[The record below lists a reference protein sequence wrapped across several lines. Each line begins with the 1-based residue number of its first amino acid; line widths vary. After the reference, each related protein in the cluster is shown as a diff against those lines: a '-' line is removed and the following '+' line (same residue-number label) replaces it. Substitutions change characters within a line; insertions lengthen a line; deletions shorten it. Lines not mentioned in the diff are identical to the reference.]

1 MQSAS
6 VTVCI
11 DGLTA
16 HLAVKG
22 RGTFENSEDI
32 RAFCMK
38 VIEAGI
44 PTISVDMGECT
55 GMDSTFMG
63 ILTMIS
69 RTGHMKSTVIKLTN
83 VNEANRKNLYSL
95 GLKNLFEFCETST
108 QPISLEAIDHQ
119 ELDRETKHKNIRDA
133 HQELIDANE
142 ANRPVFQDI
151 ITFLNEN
158 KSQDS

>member
-6 VTVCI
+6 ITVCI

-32 RAFCMK
+32 RVFSINA
-38 VIEAGI
+38 IEAGI
-44 PTISVDMGECT
+44 PCVDFNMGQCT

-69 RTGHMKSTVIKLTN
+69 RTAMMNSSKIKLSN

-95 GLKNLFEFCETST
+95 GLKQLFEFTETST
-108 QPISLEAIDHQ
+108 QPMSLEEIKTQ
-119 ELDRETKHKNIRDA
+119 TLDRGTKQKNILEA
-133 HQELIDANE
+133 HEALIDAHND
-142 ANRPVFQDI
+142 NQPIFQDI
-151 ITFLNEN
+151 VTFLKEN
-158 KSQDS
+158 NS

>member
-6 VTVCI
+6 ITVCI

-32 RAFCMK
+32 RVFSINA
-38 VIEAGI
+38 IDAGI
-44 PTISVDMGECT
+44 PCVEFDMGQCT

-69 RTGHMKSTVIKLTN
+69 RTAMMNTSKIKLSN

-95 GLKNLFEFCETST
+95 GLKQLFEFTETST
-108 QPISLEAIDHQ
+108 QPMSLEEIKTQ
-119 ELDRETKHKNIRDA
+119 TLDRDTKQKNILEA
-133 HQELIDANE
+133 HEALIDAHDDNK
-142 ANRPVFQDI
+142 PIFQDI
-151 ITFLNEN
+151 VTFLKEN
-158 KSQDS
+158 NS

>member
-6 VTVCI
+6 ITVCI

-32 RAFCMK
+32 RVFSINA
-38 VIEAGI
+38 IDAGI
-44 PTISVDMGECT
+44 SCVEFDMGQCT

-69 RTGHMKSTVIKLTN
+69 RTAMMNTSKIKLSN

-95 GLKNLFEFCETST
+95 GLKQLFEFTETST
-108 QPISLEAIDHQ
+108 QPMSLEEIKTQ
-119 ELDRETKHKNIRDA
+119 TLDRDTKQKNILEA
-133 HQELIDANE
+133 HEALIDAHDDNK
-142 ANRPVFQDI
+142 PIFQDI
-151 ITFLNEN
+151 VTFLKEN
-158 KSQDS
+158 NS

>member
-6 VTVCI
+6 ITVCL

-32 RAFCMK
+32 RVFCSDAIDAG
-38 VIEAGI
+38 VPAIEF
-44 PTISVDMGECT
+44 DMGDCT

-63 ILTMIS
+63 MLTMIS
-69 RTGHMKSTVIKLTN
+69 RMGMMKSSKTKLCN

-95 GLKNLFEFCETST
+95 GLKQLFEFTETST
-108 QPISLEAIDHQ
+108 QPMSLEEIKSHT
-119 ELDRETKHKNIRDA
+119 LDRDTKQKNILEA
-133 HQELIDANE
+133 HEALIDAHEDNK
-142 ANRPVFQDI
+142 PVFQDI
-151 ITFLNEN
+151 VTFLKEN
-158 KSQDS
+158 NS

>member
-6 VTVCI
+6 ITVCI

-32 RAFCMK
+32 RVFSINA
-38 VIEAGI
+38 IEAGI
-44 PTISVDMGECT
+44 PCVEFDMGQCT

-69 RTGHMKSTVIKLTN
+69 RTAMMNTSKIKLSN

-95 GLKNLFEFCETST
+95 GLKQLFEFTETST
-108 QPISLEAIDHQ
+108 QPMSLEEIKTQ
-119 ELDRETKHKNIRDA
+119 TLDRDTKQKNILEA
-133 HQELIDANE
+133 HEALIDAHDDNK
-142 ANRPVFQDI
+142 PIFQDI
-151 ITFLNEN
+151 VTFLKEN
-158 KSQDS
+158 NS